1 MSPPTIFIPIQE
13 YLLNLKRKKN
23 KKKRVKRTVFWG
35 HWGILVRKCTRTGKD
50 FEEIST
56 CYTKMH
62 IV

>member
-1 MSPPTIFIPIQE
+1 
-13 YLLNLKRKKN
+13 LLNLKRKKN